1 MTTQEKINRL
11 EALDALEIK
20 LKAKRDFEGLIS
32 IHDEAME
39 LGGAIGDHIDRL
51 PQKAYCLARLGKK
64 EKALEVLKEY
74 SSYSLIFGEE
84 EIKSVVNLILLFV
97 ITQGPQTV
105 SMQKNTINAWL
116 QDTHANMVMQI
127 IFDYEDFV
135 GNVALF
141 DYQRLNKRQTEFPQE
156 LLECTFFSMQRER
169 DDKIYYNRETNDIQS
184 HGSGYFT
191 SLLPS
196 KEHERT
202 ILTNR
207 MLSQQPKDAVIDG
220 IHFLVPRLDLTVFLD
235 TFLAQTRSY
244 PSMEL
249 LIDRYKELVMEQ
261 YEDYVDSIDDLVFTQ
276 PLDKMF
282 YDLIHAWASEN
293 NISPKN
299 AEAIIMKVI
308 TNIAREFLIE
318 VNN

>member
-20 LKAKRDFEGLIS
+20 LKANRDFEGLIS
-32 IHDEAME
+32 IHDEVME
-39 LGGAIGDHIDRL
+39 LGGAIGDHVDRL

-74 SSYSLIFGEE
+74 SRYSLIFGEE

-97 ITQGPQTV
+97 VSQGPQTV
-105 SMQKNTINAWL
+105 MQKNTITAWL
-116 QDTHANMVMQI
+116 QDAHANMVMQI
-127 IFDYEDFV
+127 VFDYEDFV
-135 GNVALF
+135 GNVVPF
-141 DYQRLNKRQTEFPQE
+141 DYQRLNKKQTEFSQE

-184 HGSGYFT
+184 HGSGYLI

-196 KEHERT
+196 KEHERPM
-202 ILTNR
+202 ITNR

-220 IHFLVPRLDLTVFLD
+220 IHFLVPRLDLTLFLD
-235 TFLAQTRSY
+235 SFLAQTRSY
-244 PSMEL
+244 HGMEL

-261 YEDYVDSIDDLVFTQ
+261 YADYVDSIDDLVFTQ

-282 YDLIHAWASEN
+282 YDLIYAWGSEN
-293 NISPKN
+293 NINLKD
-299 AEAIIMKVI
+299 ADAIIIKVI
-308 TNIAREFLIE
+308 TSIAREFLIE
-318 VNN
+318 VNK